1 MNEPSIDQTIPPVV
15 NEPDGDRRQRLI
27 VVQFNDEPV
36 RFQRGAELTG
46 LEIKQTAI
54 SQGVDIELDYV
65 LSVINH
71 GGHGRE
77 VGDADVVKITVRIE
91 FCAIPG
97 DDNS

>member
-1 MNEPSIDQTIPPVV
+1 MNEPSTDQTIHPVI

-27 VVQFNDEPV
+27 VIQFNDEPV

-77 VGDADVVKITVRIE
+77 VGDADVVKITERIE